1 MEMTTPQVKVSKYK
15 LFFKNVF
22 FFFFFFFFFRKF
34 QEFKAKEIEEE
45 VKLEELPAKMEFIK

>member
-15 LFFKNVF
+15 LFFKNV
-22 FFFFFFFFFRKF
+22 FFFFFFFFRKF